1 MSHCCGRLLSCFL
14 LLTAALAQDASTGA
28 IRGTVS
34 DQAGGRI
41 PGATV
46 AVVNNATGVRY
57 SNSADT
63 EGRFVLQ
70 LLPPGDY
77 SGRAV
82 SPGMSPQITPTV
94 HVEIGGTLQL
104 EFKLAVA
111 GSTETVTVFR

>member
-1 MSHCCGRLLSCFL
+1 MSHCCARILSCFL
-14 LLTAALAQDASTGA
+14 LLSGALAQDASTGA

-46 AVVNNATGVRY
+46 ALVNNATGLRY
-57 SNSADT
+57 SKLADL

-77 SGRAV
+77 SGRAE
-82 SPGMSPQITPTV
+82 SPGMSPQITPAL
-94 HVEIGGTLQL
+94 HVDIGGTLQL

-111 GSTETVTVFR
+111 GSTETV